1 MRAPRGL
8 TIDVISLVLASL
20 LAVVVSSFI
29 ARATHWPKPL
39 VQMALGALI
48 FQSHLIS
55 AVLDPQVFF
64 LLFLP
69 PLLFLDG
76 WRIPKDAL
84 RQDAD
89 AILRLALGLV
99 LFTVLGM
106 GLFIHSLIP
115 AIPLGVA
122 FALAAVLSPTDPVA
136 VSSIAAHTPL
146 PKRLMHILQGEAL
159 LNDATGL
166 VCMRFAVA
174 AVLAG
179 NFSLPQAMGNFAWV
193 VLGGVGIGVG
203 LTALVAWVSARTIAH
218 FGHDA
223 DEQILVTLLIPFG
236 VYLLAD
242 HLGCSGILAAAAG
255 GITMSVLNVW
265 PWQATTRLRRT
276 AVWDTLQLAIN
287 GSVFVLL
294 GEQLPTLIAAAPRTL
309 QRPPLQAAWQLG
321 VWIVAVVLALVALRF
336 VWVWVALKL
345 VRLHNPAGAEPAVA
359 SGWRLVLVMAL
370 AGVRGA
376 VTLAG
381 VFTLPVLLTDGSAF
395 PARDLSILL
404 AAGVIVLS
412 LVVAAV
418 ALPIALQGHPLPAE
432 PSGQPARAAALLAAA
447 QAAVRAVEA
456 EQAQAAAGPADARRF
471 DQAVHR
477 VLEPYRQRIARHAV
491 GATVPEGAG
500 VHGMERRLRL
510 VALRA
515 ERDELRAHGREHGL
529 DDTLLRSM
537 VSELD
542 HQEARYME

>member
-1 MRAPRGL
+1 ME
-8 TIDVISLVLASL
+8 VISLVLASL
-20 LAVVVSSFI
+20 LAVVVSGFI
-29 ARATHWPKPL
+29 ARATRLPTPL

-48 FQSHLIS
+48 FQSRLIS

-106 GLFIHSLIP
+106 GLFIHTLIP

-136 VSSIAAHTPL
+136 VSSIAAHAPL
-146 PKRLMHILQGEAL
+146 PRRLMHILQGEAL

-179 NFSLPQAMGNFAWV
+179 SFSLPLAVGSFAWV
-193 VLGGVGIGVG
+193 ALGGVAVGVAF
-203 LTALVAWVSARTIAH
+203 TALVAWLSARTIAR

-223 DEQILVTLLIPFG
+223 DEQILVTLLLPFG

-242 HLGCSGILAAAAG
+242 QLGCSGILAAAAA
-255 GITMSVLNVW
+255 GITMSFMNVW
-265 PWQATTRLRRT
+265 PWKAATRLRRT
-276 AVWDTLQLAIN
+276 AVWDTLQLAAN

-294 GEQLPTLIAAAPRTL
+294 GEQLPALITAAPRIVG
-309 QRPPLQAAWQLG
+309 RAAPHAALQLG
-321 VWIVAVVLALVALRF
+321 GWIVAIVLALVVLRF

-345 VRLHNPAGAEPAVA
+345 VHLHNPAGAEPPVA
-359 SGWRLVLVMAL
+359 SGWRMVLVMAL

-381 VFTLPVLLTDGSAF
+381 VFTLPVVLADGSAF

-412 LVVAAV
+412 LVLAAV
-418 ALPIALQGHPLPAE
+418 ALPLALQGHPLPVE
-432 PSGQPARAAALLAAA
+432 PSGQPARDAALFMAA

-456 EQAQAAAGPADARRF
+456 ERASLSAGPADARRF
-471 DQAVHR
+471 DHAVRR
-477 VLEPYRQRIARHAV
+477 VLEPYRQRIARHERGAV
-491 GATVPEGAG
+491 LPEGAG
-500 VHGMERRLRL
+500 ADELERGLRL
-510 VALRA
+510 IALRA
-515 ERDELRAHGREHGL
+515 ERDEIRAHGSAHGL

-542 HQEARYME
+542 HQEARYGE

>member
-1 MRAPRGL
+1 ME
-8 TIDVISLVLASL
+8 VISLVLASL
-20 LAVVVSSFI
+20 LAVVVSGFL
-29 ARATHWPKPL
+29 ARVTRWPTPL
-39 VQMALGALI
+39 VQMALGALLY
-48 FQSHLIS
+48 QSHLTS
-55 AVLDPQVFF
+55 AVLDPEVFF

-106 GLFIHSLIP
+106 GLFIHWLIP

-146 PKRLMHILQGEAL
+146 PRRLMHILQGEAL

-179 NFSLPQAMGNFAWV
+179 SFSLPQAVGNFAWV
-193 VLGGVGIGVG
+193 ALGGVAIGVAF
-203 LTALVAWVSARTIAH
+203 TALIAWLSARTIAR

-242 HLGCSGILAAAAG
+242 HLGCSGILAAAAA
-255 GITMSVLNVW
+255 GITMSFMNVW
-265 PWQATTRLRRT
+265 PWQAATRLRRT
-276 AVWDTLQLAIN
+276 AVWDTLQRVAN

-294 GEQLPTLIAAAPRTL
+294 GEQLPALISAAPRTVG
-309 QRPPLQAAWQLG
+309 QAAPQAALQLG
-321 VWIVAVVLALVALRF
+321 GWIVAIVLALVALRF
-336 VWVWVALKL
+336 IWVWVALKL
-345 VRLHNPAGAEPAVA
+345 VRLHNPAGAEPPVA
-359 SGWRLVLVMAL
+359 NGWRMVLVMAL

-381 VFTLPVLLTDGSAF
+381 VFTLPLALADGSAF

-412 LVVAAV
+412 LVLAAV
-418 ALPIALQGHPLPAE
+418 ALPLALQGQSLPVE
-432 PSGQPARAAALLAAA
+432 PSVQPARDAALLAAA
-447 QAAVRAVEA
+447 HAAVRAVQA
-456 EQAQAAAGPADARRF
+456 ERASLAAGPADARRF
-471 DQAVHR
+471 DDAVRR
-477 VLEPYRQRIARHAV
+477 VLEPYRQRIARHERGAV
-491 GATVPEGAG
+491 EPEGAG
-500 VHGMERRLRL
+500 IDGLERGLRL
-510 VALRA
+510 LALRA
-515 ERDELRAHGREHGL
+515 ERGEILAHGHEHGL
-529 DDTLLRSM
+529 NDTLLRRM

-542 HQEARYME
+542 HQEARYGK

>member
-1 MRAPRGL
+1 ME
-8 TIDVISLVLASL
+8 VISLVLASL
-20 LAVVVSSFI
+20 LAVVVGSFI
-29 ARATHWPKPL
+29 ARATRLPTPL

-48 FQSHLIS
+48 YQSQLTS
-55 AVLDPQVFF
+55 AVLDPEVFF

-106 GLFIHSLIP
+106 GLFIHWLIP

-136 VSSIAAHTPL
+136 VSSIAAHAPL
-146 PKRLMHILQGEAL
+146 PRRLMHILQGEAL

-179 NFSLPQAMGNFAWV
+179 TFSLPQAVGSFIWV
-193 VLGGVGIGVG
+193 ALGGVAIGVA
-203 LTALVAWVSARTIAH
+203 LTALVAWLSARTIAH

-236 VYLLAD
+236 VYLLAE
-242 HLGCSGILAAAAG
+242 HLGCSGILAAAAA
-255 GITMSVLNVW
+255 GITMSFMNVW

-276 AVWDTLQLAIN
+276 AVWDTLQLATN

-294 GEQLPTLIAAAPRTL
+294 GEQLPILVTAAPRIVG
-309 QRPPLQAAWQLG
+309 RSALQAAWQLG
-321 VWIVAVVLALVALRF
+321 LWTLAIVLALVALRF

-345 VRLHNPAGAEPAVA
+345 VRLNNPAGVEAPVA

-412 LVVAAV
+412 LVLAAV
-418 ALPIALQGHPLPAE
+418 ALPLALQDHPLPVE
-432 PSGQPARAAALLAAA
+432 PSRRPARDAALHAAA
-447 QAAVRAVEA
+447 QAAVRAVQA
-456 EQAQAAAGPADARRF
+456 EQPSLSDGPADARRF
-471 DQAVHR
+471 DHAVRR
-477 VLEPYRQRIARHAV
+477 VLEPYQQRLARHAS
-491 GATVPEGAG
+491 GAVRPEGAG
-500 VHGMERRLRL
+500 LNGIERGLRL

-515 ERDELRAHGREHGL
+515 ERDEIRAHATEHGL
-529 DDTLLRSM
+529 DDTELRSM

-542 HQEARYME
+542 HQEARYAE

>member
-1 MRAPRGL
+1 ME
-8 TIDVISLVLASL
+8 VIGLVLASL
-20 LAVVVSSFI
+20 LAVVVSSFL
-29 ARATHWPKPL
+29 ARATRLPTPL

-48 FQSHLIS
+48 FQSHLTS

-136 VSSIAAHTPL
+136 VSSIAAHAPL

-179 NFSLPQAMGNFAWV
+179 SFSLPQAVGSFVWV
-193 VLGGVGIGVG
+193 ALAGVGIGVG
-203 LTALVAWVSARTIAH
+203 ITASIAWLSARTIAR

-223 DEQILVTLLIPFG
+223 DEQILITLLIPFG

-242 HLGCSGILAAAAG
+242 HLGCSGILAAAAA
-255 GITMSVLNVW
+255 GITMSFMNVW

-276 AVWDTLQLAIN
+276 AVWDTLQLAAN

-294 GEQLPTLIAAAPRTL
+294 GEQLPALITAVPRTL
-309 QRPPLQAAWQLG
+309 QRPAPQAALQLG
-321 VWIVAVVLALVALRF
+321 LWIAAIVVALVALRF
-336 VWVWVALKL
+336 VWVWVALAL
-345 VRLHNPAGAEPAVA
+345 VRLHNPAGTEPPVA
-359 SGWRLVLVMAL
+359 SGWRMVLVMAL

-381 VFTLPVLLTDGSAF
+381 VFTLPVLLADGSAF

-412 LVVAAV
+412 LVLAAV
-418 ALPIALQGHPLPAE
+418 ALPIALRGHSLPVE
-432 PSGQPARAAALLAAA
+432 PSHQPARDAALLAAA
-447 QAAVRAVEA
+447 QAAVRAVEGELA
-456 EQAQAAAGPADARRF
+456 SPSAGPADARRF
-471 DQAVHR
+471 ERAVQR
-477 VLEPYRQRIARHAV
+477 VLEPYRQRIARHERGAV
-491 GATVPEGAG
+491 VPEGAG
-500 VHGMERRLRL
+500 VSELERGLRL

-515 ERDELRAHGREHGL
+515 EREEIRVHGSEYGL
-529 DDTLLRSM
+529 DDTVLRNM

-542 HQEARYME
+542 HQEARYGE

>member
-1 MRAPRGL
+1 L
-8 TIDVISLVLASL
+8 TIEVISLVLASL

-29 ARATHWPKPL
+29 ARASRLPTPL

-48 FQSHLIS
+48 DQSHLTS
-55 AVLDPQVFF
+55 AALDPQVFF

-106 GLFIHSLIP
+106 GLFIHWLIP

-136 VSSIAAHTPL
+136 VSSIAAHAPL

-179 NFSLPQAMGNFAWV
+179 SFSLPQALASFAWV
-193 VLGGVGIGVG
+193 ALGGVGIGVG
-203 LTALVAWVSARTIAH
+203 LTALIAWLSARTIAH

-223 DEQILVTLLIPFG
+223 DEQILVTLLMPFG

-242 HLGCSGILAAAAG
+242 HLGCSGILAAAAA
-255 GITMSVLNVW
+255 GITMSFMNVW

-276 AVWDTLQLAIN
+276 AVWDTLQLAAN

-294 GEQLPTLIAAAPRTL
+294 GEQLPVLASAVPGTL
-309 QRPPLQAAWQLG
+309 QRAPLQAAWQLG
-321 VWIVAVVLALVALRF
+321 LWIVAIVLALVALRF

-345 VRLHNPAGAEPAVA
+345 LRLHNPAGLDAPVA
-359 SGWRLVLVMAL
+359 SGGRLVLVMAL

-381 VFTLPVLLTDGSAF
+381 VFTLPLLLTDGSAF
-395 PARDLSILL
+395 PARNLSILL

-412 LVVAAV
+412 LVLAAV

-432 PSGQPARAAALLAAA
+432 PSTQPARANALLAAA

-456 EQAQAAAGPADARRF
+456 ERASLSAGPADARHF
-471 DQAVHR
+471 DHAVRR
-477 VLEPYRQRIARHAV
+477 VLEPYRQRIARHEA
-491 GATVPEGAG
+491 GTVLPEGAG
-500 VHGMERRLRL
+500 VNLFERSLRL

-515 ERDELRAHGREHGL
+515 ERADLRAHASEHGL

-542 HQEARYME
+542 HQEARYAE

>member
-1 MRAPRGL
+1 ME
-8 TIDVISLVLASL
+8 VIGLVLASL

-29 ARATHWPKPL
+29 ARATRLPTPL

-48 FQSHLIS
+48 FQSRLTS

-122 FALAAVLSPTDPVA
+122 LALAAVLSPTDPVA
-136 VSSIAAHTPL
+136 VFSIASQAPL
-146 PKRLMHILQGEAL
+146 PKRLMQILQGEAL

-174 AVLAG
+174 AVLADS
-179 NFSLPQAMGNFAWV
+179 FSLPQAVGSFLWLA
-193 VLGGVGIGVG
+193 LGGVGIGVA
-203 LTALVAWVSARTIAH
+203 LTALIAWLSARTIAR

-223 DEQILVTLLIPFG
+223 DEQILVTLLMPFG

-242 HLGCSGILAAAAG
+242 RLGCSGILAAAAA
-255 GITMSVLNVW
+255 GITMSFMNVW
-265 PWQATTRLRRT
+265 PWQASTRLRRT
-276 AVWDTLQLAIN
+276 AVWDTLQMAIN

-294 GEQLPTLIAAAPRTL
+294 GEQLPALIAAAPRIVG
-309 QRPPLQAAWQLG
+309 RPAPQAALQLAG
-321 VWIVAVVLALVALRF
+321 WTVAIVLALVALRF
-336 VWVWVALKL
+336 AWVWVALKL
-345 VRLHNPAGAEPAVA
+345 VRLHASAGSPAGADAPGG
-359 SGWRLVLVMAL
+359 SGWRMVLVMAL

-381 VFTLPVLLTDGSAF
+381 VFTLPLALALADGSAF

-412 LVVAAV
+412 LVLAAV
-418 ALPIALQGHPLPAE
+418 ALPIALRGHPLPVEA
-432 PSGQPARAAALLAAA
+432 SAQPAREAALYAAA

-456 EQAQAAAGPADARRF
+456 ERASLAAGPADARRF
-471 DQAVHR
+471 DHAVRR
-477 VLEPYRQRIARHAV
+477 VLEPYRQRIARHEH
-491 GATVPEGAG
+491 GAALRDGAG
-500 VHGMERRLRL
+500 VDGLERRLRL

-515 ERDELRAHGREHGL
+515 ERDEIRAHAGEHGL

-542 HQEARYME
+542 HQEARYGG